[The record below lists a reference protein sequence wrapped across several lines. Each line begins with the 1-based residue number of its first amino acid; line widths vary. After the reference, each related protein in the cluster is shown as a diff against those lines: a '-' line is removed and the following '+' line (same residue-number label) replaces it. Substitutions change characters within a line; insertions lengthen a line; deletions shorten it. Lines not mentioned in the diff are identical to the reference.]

1 MRLQLRPRLSLFS
14 RLALSYLVIFIL
26 IAAVSVTT
34 ISQLSQFNRI
44 AGSILEI
51 DNRILDYEKSLGD
64 LLLSQ
69 NRYERKFVIGKD
81 ESLFKQYLRLHDDFT
96 TLLEKARALDNPVA
110 RDSLAQITAD
120 YQSYDGLV
128 RKEVQFLR
136 ANRAYPQ
143 TQYKDNKDKFTD
155 AILASLER
163 LRADQQRT
171 TTDKVRQLAEAAD
184 QASEFAVALGAA
196 CLLLAFLLAW
206 VMTRSVKRSVNLLKK
221 RTAEIAE
228 GKFESR
234 LKIVSPPEIRDL
246 GVALNSMAQRL
257 QEVDRMKSDFFATM
271 SHELRTPL
279 TSIKEGTGLLLD
291 GVGGETTEK
300 QRKLLAILAEES
312 NRLIGLVN
320 SLLDFSKMEAGM
332 MSYEFEMA
340 HVDPLMRRAISEMTP
355 LVEAKQIQLQTV
367 IETQLPAVRLDPER
381 ILQVLRNLIGN
392 AVKFTPRGGQ
402 VEVVARPVN
411 GKLEISVKDS
421 GPGIPTE
428 NLSGIFE
435 KFNQGDR
442 KNFLTRQGTGLGLAI
457 AKSIIKSH
465 GGEIWAESQLGQG
478 SRFVF
483 VLPC

>member
-26 IAAVSVTT
+26 IAAVSATT
-34 ISQLSQFNRI
+34 IFQLSQFNRI

-69 NRYERKFVIGKD
+69 NRYEKKFAIGKD

-96 TLLEKARALDNPVA
+96 ALLEKARALDNTAA
-110 RDSLAQITAD
+110 RDSLEHIAAD

-143 TQYKDNKDKFTD
+143 TQFKDNKDKLTD
-155 AILASLER
+155 SILASLER
-163 LRADQQRT
+163 LRSDQQRV
-171 TTDKVRQLAEAAD
+171 TTDKVRNLAEAAD
-184 QASEFAVALGAA
+184 QATEFAMALGAA
-196 CLLLAFLLAW
+196 CLLLALLLAW
-206 VMTRSVKRSVNLLKK
+206 IMTRSVRRSVNLLKK

-291 GVGGETTEK
+291 GVSGDTTEK
-300 QRKLLAILAEES
+300 QRKLLAIVAEES

-320 SLLDFSKMEAGM
+320 SLLDLSKMEAGM

-340 HVDPLMRRAISEMTP
+340 HVDPLMRRAVAELTP
-355 LVEAKQIQLQTV
+355 LVEAKQIQLHSV
-367 IETQLPAVRLDPER
+367 IENKLPAVRLDPER

-392 AVKFTPRGGQ
+392 AVKFTPRGGE
-402 VEVVARPVN
+402 VNVVARPVN

-421 GPGIPTE
+421 GPGIPAE
-428 NLSGIFE
+428 SLSTIFE

-457 AKSIIKSH
+457 AKGIIESH